1 MIFYKL
7 LNAPRPSLVRT
18 FVVPVEEAVLA
29 APGDG
34 VTFVVVGGQDLVVV
48 GSGKA
53 TSRTYNTQD
62 TTTKNDRISQTKL
75 TISNSGIEYINFVKY
90 CIICGYMR
98 KIF

>member
-34 VTFVVVGGQDLVVV
+34 VTGVVGGQDLVIV

-53 TSRTYNTQD
+53 TSSTYDTQD

-75 TISNSGIEYINFVKY
+75 TISNSGIEYINF
-90 CIICGYMR
+90 
-98 KIF
+98 